1 MSQHDNLDF
10 EAALNALQK
19 AVNELEAGQL
29 PLEQAL
35 EKYEHAMA
43 LSRRCQQ
50 ALSSAELKIK
60 QITQDGEIQ
69 DIAIDAN
76 DEEDTTV

>member
-10 EAALNALQK
+10 EAALSALQK

-43 LSRRCQQ
+43 LSQRCQQ
-50 ALSSAELKIK
+50 ALASAELKIK
-60 QITQDGEIQ
+60 QITQSGEAQ
-69 DIAIDAN
+69 DIAIDTS
-76 DEEDTTV
+76 DEGNQTA

>member
-10 EAALNALQK
+10 EAALSALQK

-43 LSRRCQQ
+43 LSQRCQQ
-50 ALSSAELKIK
+50 ALASAELKIK
-60 QITQDGEIQ
+60 QITKSGEAH
-69 DIAIDAN
+69 DIAIDTS
-76 DEEDTTV
+76 DEGNQTA

>member
-10 EAALNALQK
+10 EAALSALQK

-43 LSRRCQQ
+43 LSQRCQQ
-50 ALSSAELKIK
+50 ALASAELKIK
-60 QITQDGEIQ
+60 QITKSGEAQ
-69 DIAIDAN
+69 DIAIDTN
-76 DEEDTTV
+76 DEGNQTA